1 MLLPIYSK
9 QDSPSVVFDNVS
21 NNILSWKEYC
31 DERYIKFVYLLLK
44 VTHTVALVISHNIV
58 NKLLIIVV
66 RSKTIYI
73 RKILHVKAFL
83 IRFLVNV
90 PFS

>member
-9 QDSPSVVFDNVS
+9 QNSPSVIFDNVS

-44 VTHTVALVISHNIV
+44 VTHTVALSN
-58 NKLLIIVV
+58 
-66 RSKTIYI
+66 
-73 RKILHVKAFL
+73 
-83 IRFLVNV
+83 
-90 PFS
+90 